1 MLYWITIVTNRN
13 IKKAERNMKL
23 DKTYQECLESDFFVK
38 KPNPNINNLMKF
50 EDAIGLAPEHDTC
63 VNIPDSKIMEQ
74 LIEVNRHQ
82 FNPNVTPSMIYDRE
96 VIREFAFNIEDNVNN
111 DVKPFTKQGYNI
123 EAELTDNR
131 LFIEVHRE
139 NEKVGAVDLNQNSTV
154 NEFRTMFLDITKDLF
169 REYPQIAEH
178 IDKNQNEIL
187 NLNQENGKMGL
198 EPTLESSMTHFMAD
212 KLGLSLKDF
221 NKGFSL
227 AYDNLAEQ
235 VMIEV
240 NDLKNKELHTIET
253 SKELDDFVTNISNE
267 LKQDNTHN
275 HKMKP

>member
-1 MLYWITIVTNRN
+1 M
-13 IKKAERNMKL
+13 EL

-38 KPNPNINNLMKF
+38 QPNPNINNLMKF

-82 FNPNVTPSMIYDRE
+82 FNPSVTPTMIYDQE
-96 VIREFAFNIEDNVNN
+96 VIREFAFNIEENVNN

-131 LFIEVHRE
+131 LFLEVHRE

-198 EPTLESSMTHFMAD
+198 EPTLESAMTHFMAD

-227 AYDNLAEQ
+227 EYDNLAEQ
-235 VMIEV
+235 VMIEI
-240 NDLKNKELHTIET
+240 NDFKNKELHTIET
-253 SKELDDFVTNISNE
+253 SKELDEFITNMSNE
-267 LKQDNTHN
+267 LKQDNKHN

>member
-1 MLYWITIVTNRN
+1 M
-13 IKKAERNMKL
+13 EL
-23 DKTYQECLESDFFVK
+23 DKTYQECLDSDFFVK
-38 KPNPNINNLMKF
+38 QPNPNINNLMKF

-63 VNIPDSKIMEQ
+63 VNVPDSTIMEQ

-82 FNPNVTPSMIYDRE
+82 FNSSVTPSMIYDRE
-96 VIREFAFNIEDNVNN
+96 VIREFALNIEDNVNN

-123 EAELTDNR
+123 EAELEDNR
-131 LFIEVHRE
+131 LFLEVHRE
-139 NEKVGAVDLNQNSTV
+139 GKKVGAVDLNKDSSIND
-154 NEFRTMFLDITKDLF
+154 FREIYLDITKDLF
-169 REYPQIAEH
+169 RQYPQIAKH
-178 IDKNQNEIL
+178 IDKNQQDIL

-198 EPTLESSMTHFMAD
+198 DPTLESAMTHFMVD

-240 NDLKNKELHTIET
+240 NDLKYNDLHIIET
-253 SKELDDFVTNISNE
+253 SKELDDFVTNMSNE
-267 LKQDNTHN
+267 LKQDNKHN